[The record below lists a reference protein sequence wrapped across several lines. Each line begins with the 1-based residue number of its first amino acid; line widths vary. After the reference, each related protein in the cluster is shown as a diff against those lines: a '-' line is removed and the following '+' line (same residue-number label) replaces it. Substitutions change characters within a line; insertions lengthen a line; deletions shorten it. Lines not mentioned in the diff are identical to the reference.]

1 MDSSDSFGRSRHLNA
16 DVFFHWQ
23 NYRFQLENEFCRF
36 MMFKAPVGAFFVPE
50 YIKLYT

>member
-1 MDSSDSFGRSRHLNA
+1 MDSNDSFGRSRHLNA
-16 DVFFHWQ
+16 DAFFTGKIIVS
-23 NYRFQLENEFCRF
+23 LENEFCRF